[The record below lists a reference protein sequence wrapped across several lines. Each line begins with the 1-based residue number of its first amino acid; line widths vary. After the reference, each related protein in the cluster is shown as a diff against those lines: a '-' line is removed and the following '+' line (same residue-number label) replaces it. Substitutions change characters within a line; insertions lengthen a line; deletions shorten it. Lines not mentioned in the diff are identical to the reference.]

1 MVVIDLPGMKVSSTD
16 HRFPPF
22 LHNNSVHLR
31 SCEDVTFY
39 PGVRVP
45 FKLSG
50 KIVVSKGKFAV
61 ISDSDFM
68 PKCMKGVGFV
78 VSLYNEHA
86 DVTMDFRLAHD
97 VPSPIMVPA
106 GTPLARLRVYNC
118 TFPGCTHDNE
128 DCM

>member
-1 MVVIDLPGMKVSSTD
+1 MVVIELDGMTVSSTD

-22 LHNNSVHLR
+22 LHGCCVHLR

-39 PGVRVP
+39 AGVRVP

-50 KIVVSKGKFAV
+50 KIVIPKGKFAL
-61 ISDSDFM
+61 ISDSEFM
-68 PKCMKGVGFV
+68 PKCMKGVGFA
-78 VSLYNEHA
+78 VSLYNEQT
-86 DVTMDFRLAHD
+86 DVTMDFRLSNDAR
-97 VPSPIMVPA
+97 SPIMVPA